1 MAKVKV
7 ITRHAVANYGS
18 LLQTYATQH
27 VIEKLGHEVEII
39 NYVPKEEQSWRQA
52 FVRYHIRNVSGRN
65 PLYKLVFLLSQMI
78 NYGFSYRMFKH
89 FRKRFS
95 IKEGSLYSTP
105 VELKSNPPE
114 ADIYVTG
121 SDQVWGNIGTMPY
134 DPSFFLHF
142 APADKRCIA
151 YSASFGTTQPDIDAK
166 SLVQMMNKYSAIN
179 VREMS
184 AKKILNDKGF
194 NNVNHVLDPTFL
206 LSREEWQKI
215 AAQPRNKAPYILVY
229 QLHSGDAFEAY
240 AETISKKLGLPIV
253 RLSCSMNSVLQKG
266 KFVYM
271 CSPNTLLRYFMDAQL
286 VLTDSF
292 HATAF
297 SLILN
302 KNFVTLSPGKT
313 STRIKSIL
321 ESFDLGDRLLDDLT
335 RFDWLDQT
343 IDFDH
348 VNKSLA
354 KLRDESIGY
363 LSRSLHGV
371 AEPALE
377 TVAEEQELYSVTHG

>member
-39 NYVPKEEQSWRQA
+39 NYVPREEQSWRQA
-52 FVRYHIRNVSGRN
+52 FVRYHIRGVSQRN

-78 NYGFSYRMFKH
+78 NYGFSYRMFKR

-95 IKEGSLYSTP
+95 IKEGALYSTP
-105 VELKSNPPE
+105 AELKSNPPR

-121 SDQVWGNIGTMPY
+121 SDQVWGNIGTQPY
-134 DPSFFLHF
+134 DPAFFLHF
-142 APADKRCIA
+142 APAEKRCIA
-151 YSASFGTTQPDIDAK
+151 YSASFGTTQPDIDPAT
-166 SLVQMMNKYSAIN
+166 LVKMMNKYSAIN

-184 AKKILNDKGF
+184 AKQILNDCGF
-194 NNVNHVLDPTFL
+194 TNVNHVLDPTFL
-206 LSREEWQKI
+206 LSRDEWQAI
-215 AAQPRNKAPYILVY
+215 AAKPLKMAPYILVY
-229 QLHSGDAFEAY
+229 QLHSGDAFEEY
-240 AETISKKLGLPIV
+240 AGSVSKRLGLPIV
-253 RLSCSMNSVLQKG
+253 RLSCSMNSVMQKG

-321 ESFDLGDRLLDDLT
+321 DAFGLGDRLLDDLG
-335 RFDWLDQT
+335 RFSWLDQD

-348 VNKSLA
+348 VNEALAQLREQSVSHLAKSLQ
-354 KLRDESIGY
+354 
-363 LSRSLHGV
+363 GV
-371 AEPALE
+371 AESSPESPAR
-377 TVAEEQELYSVTHG
+377 AQELYSVTHG

>member
-39 NYVPKEEQSWRQA
+39 NYVPREEQSWRQA

-65 PLYKLVFLLSQMI
+65 PLYKLVFLMSQMI
-78 NYGFSYRMFKH
+78 NYGFSYSMFKR

-95 IKEGSLYSTP
+95 IKEGSLFSTP
-105 VELKSNPPE
+105 AELKANPPQ

-134 DPSFFLHF
+134 DPAFFLHF

-151 YSASFGTTQPDIDAK
+151 YSASFGTTEPDIEGKA
-166 SLVQMMNKYSAIN
+166 LVQMMGKYSAIN

-184 AKKILNDKGF
+184 AKHILNDHGF
-194 NNVNHVLDPTFL
+194 SNVNHVLDPTFL
-206 LSREEWQKI
+206 LSREEWQSI
-215 AAQPRNKAPYILVY
+215 AAKPQNKAPYILVY
-229 QLHSGDAFEAY
+229 QLHSGEAFEAY
-240 AETISKKLGLPIV
+240 AQTISKKLGLPIV
-253 RLSCSMNSVLQKG
+253 RLSCSMNSVLQQG

-302 KNFVTLSPGKT
+302 KKFVTLSPGKT

-321 ESFDLGDRLLDDLT
+321 ETFGLGSRLLDDLNQ
-335 RFDWLDQT
+335 FDWLDQT

-348 VNKSLA
+348 VNTSLA

-363 LSRSLHGV
+363 LSRSLKGIP
-371 AEPALE
+371 EPAMD
-377 TVAEEQELYSVTHG
+377 TAANEQELYSVTHG